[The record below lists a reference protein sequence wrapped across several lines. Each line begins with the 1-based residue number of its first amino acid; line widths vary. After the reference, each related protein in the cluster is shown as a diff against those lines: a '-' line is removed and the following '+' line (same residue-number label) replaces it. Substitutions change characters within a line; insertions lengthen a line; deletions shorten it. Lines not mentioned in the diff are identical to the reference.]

1 MASLIRGARTVP
13 RSSSDWLLT
22 DPGRDLLGEVRAPVS
37 AAALSAQ
44 RLAGTASTIWEVRGE
59 SVAEREV
66 HRVQWQWYR
75 DNPWLVDAGYARH
88 AETLKVLQ
96 LA

>member
-1 MASLIRGARTVP
+1 
-13 RSSSDWLLT
+13 
-22 DPGRDLLGEVRAPVS
+22 
-37 AAALSAQ
+37 
-44 RLAGTASTIWEVRGE
+44 VRGQPI
-59 SVAEREV
+59 AEQEV

>member
-1 MASLIRGARTVP
+1 VKNKEAEVIPPELTPIARQIY
-13 RSSSDWLLT
+13 RCL
-22 DPGRDLLGEVRAPVS
+22 VRM
-37 AAALSAQ
+37 L
-44 RLAGTASTIWEVRGE
+44 RKGTASTTWKVRGE
-59 SVAEREV
+59 PIAEQEV